1 MNHPHLVLHAQT
13 MIQAKKTRL
22 HVQLK
27 KASGLE
33 PFTFTFIG
41 RVGEMSRENQR
52 DSNHVSANVPELQPI
67 RHEFGHVL
75 QFLLWRHM
83 AENEPEYKDQ

>member
-1 MNHPHLVLHAQT
+1 
-13 MIQAKKTRL
+13 
-22 HVQLK
+22 
-27 KASGLE
+27 
-33 PFTFTFIG
+33 
-41 RVGEMSRENQR
+41 MSRENQR